1 MVFLQEKE
9 RARLALEREQ
19 TPRIVFKAS
28 LAAFKV
34 WVHTTGT
41 QWLVRALSL

>member
-9 RARLALEREQ
+9 RAQLAFGKEQ

-28 LAAFKV
+28 PAPLKV
-34 WVHTTGT
+34 WVHAAGT
-41 QWLVRALSL
+41 QWLVHAVSL